1 MTTFLKFVHLAT
13 IAVWSGGLLV
23 LPLLFYQRQR
33 VTNIDELESLHR
45 VTRFVYVVM
54 TSPAAFVAIGSGTAL
69 IFLQTTFREWF
80 SLKMVLVGAMAML
93 HVLAGLTAVSVFA
106 PGGRFGRA
114 AFIALSSVYLLLI
127 VAILWV
133 VLAKPMIDANEL
145 APHLFDPGVLGDRL
159 RQFFGDTRTP
169 TP

>member
-1 MTTFLKFVHLAT
+1 VTTFLKLVHLAT

-23 LPLLFYQRQR
+23 LPLLFWQRR
-33 VTNIDELESLHR
+33 LVTHVDELESLHR
-45 VTRFVYVVM
+45 TTRFVYVVL

-114 AFIALSSVYLLLI
+114 AFIALTSLYLVLI
-127 VAILWV
+127 VAVLWV
-133 VLAKPMIDANEL
+133 VLAKPGIDANDFV
-145 APHLFDPGVLGDRL
+145 PHLFEPGVLGDRL
-159 RQFFGDTRTP
+159 RQLFGDTRTP

>member
-1 MTTFLKFVHLAT
+1 MITLLKFVHLAT

-23 LPLLFYQRQR
+23 LPLLFWQRR
-33 VTNIDELESLHR
+33 HVANIEQLEQLHR
-45 VTRFVYVVM
+45 ITRFVYVVM
-54 TSPAAFVAIGSGTAL
+54 TSPAAFVAIGTGTAL

-93 HVLAGLTAVSVFA
+93 HVLAGLTAVKVFA
-106 PGGRFGRA
+106 PDGRFGRG
-114 AFIALSSVYLLLI
+114 AFIALTSVYLVLI

-133 VLAKPMIDANEL
+133 VLAKPAIDSNEI

-159 RQFFGDTRTP
+159 RHLFGDTRTP

>member
-23 LPLLFYQRQR
+23 LPLLFWQRR
-33 VTNIDELESLHR
+33 YATDIHELERLHR
-45 VTRFVYVVM
+45 VTRFVYVVL

-93 HVLAGLTAVSVFA
+93 HVLAGLTAVKVFA
-106 PGGRFGRA
+106 PAGRFGRG
-114 AFIALSSVYLLLI
+114 AFIALTSVYLLLI
-127 VAILWV
+127 LGILWI
-133 VLAKPMIDANEL
+133 VLAKPAIDSNQI

-159 RQFFGDTRTP
+159 RHLFGDTRTP

>member
-1 MTTFLKFVHLAT
+1 MTTFLKLLHLAT

-23 LPLLFYQRQR
+23 LPLLFWQRRQ

-45 VTRFVYVVM
+45 TTRFVYVVM

-93 HVLAGLTAVSVFA
+93 HVLAGLTAAKVFA
-106 PGGRFGRA
+106 PAGRFGRS
-114 AFIALSSVYLLLI
+114 AFIALTSVYLLLI
-127 VAILWV
+127 VAILWI
-133 VLAKPMIDANEL
+133 VLAKPAIDSNQI

-159 RQFFGDTRTP
+159 RHFFGDTRTP

>member
-1 MTTFLKFVHLAT
+1 
-13 IAVWSGGLLV
+13 
-23 LPLLFYQRQR
+23 
-33 VTNIDELESLHR
+33 
-45 VTRFVYVVM
+45 
-54 TSPAAFVAIGSGTAL
+54 
-69 IFLQTTFREWF
+69 
-80 SLKMVLVGAMAML
+80 MA
-93 HVLAGLTAVSVFA
+93 LAGLTAVKVFA

-133 VLAKPMIDANEL
+133 VLAKPVIDANQL

-159 RQFFGDTRTP
+159 SQLFGDTRTP